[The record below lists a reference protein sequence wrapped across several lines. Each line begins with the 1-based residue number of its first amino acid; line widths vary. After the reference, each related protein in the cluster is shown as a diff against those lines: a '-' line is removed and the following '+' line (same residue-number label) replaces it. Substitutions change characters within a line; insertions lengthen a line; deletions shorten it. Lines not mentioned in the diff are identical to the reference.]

1 MSYILPYLFID
12 SVRLCNNRDDVDLA
26 VELLHA
32 DEVEA
37 LEAVAVRGDE
47 VEARV
52 DPGVVKADRFWAY
65 CQWNAERFRMPLT
78 GCQDPYPSLQDS
90 ST

>member
-1 MSYILPYLFID
+1 MTKLISSEEVIKCNSHILMAKSMHKRTFIESSLLVD
-12 SVRLCNNRDDVDLA
+12 GVRLGDDRDDVDLA

-37 LEAVAVRGDE
+37 LEAVAVRGYE

-52 DPGVVKADRFWAY
+52 DPGVVE
-65 CQWNAERFRMPLT
+65 AERCFA
-78 GCQDPYPSLQDS
+78 C
-90 ST
+90 

>member
-1 MSYILPYLFID
+1 MQFSHPYGKMNAQENIYRITIHEQPSSLLVD
-12 SVRLCNNRDDVDLA
+12 GVRLGDDRDDVDLA

-37 LEAVAVRGDE
+37 LEAVAVRGYE

-52 DPGVVKADRFWAY
+52 DPGVVE
-65 CQWNAERFRMPLT
+65 AERCFA
-78 GCQDPYPSLQDS
+78 Y
-90 ST
+90 